1 MGKEKREKVS
11 WCQGNKEGSKGN
23 SLALQL
29 AVSTNSVKRKLS
41 VNSAWTLTMEELF
54 TTKGHWV
61 RSCASAFHFFAVEF
75 PRGGRG
81 RGGGRLHRH
90 TRGVCVPPGGPGPLR
105 AHDCPTSPAE
115 PTHACFVSGLAAFH
129 RKRLTSPKGTAT
141 ELMRTEGLPGE

>member
-41 VNSAWTLTMEELF
+41 VNSAWTLTVEKLF

-61 RSCASAFHFFAVEF
+61 RSCASTFHFFAVEF
-75 PRGGRG
+75 PSGWQGSGWGETPLAYERSLCPSWGAWAREP
-81 RGGGRLHRH
+81 
-90 TRGVCVPPGGPGPLR
+90 TTVPPVPPGAPMR
-105 AHDCPTSPAE
+105 ALFLDLLL
-115 PTHACFVSGLAAFH
+115 FIG
-129 RKRLTSPKGTAT
+129 RG
-141 ELMRTEGLPGE
+141 